1 MDFIATWPAVVRILA
16 IFVLIL
22 IAIKRQFSL
31 GSAFLLGALMLG
43 LIFGLDLKAILR
55 SFLLAIIHPKTLSLS
70 VVVSLILALSHSMEV
85 TGQMERLLEKFRGL
99 IRQPSL
105 NLITFPALIGLLPM
119 PGGAIFSA
127 PMVKSLG
134 SRQKMTEA
142 QLSYVNYWFRHIWE
156 YWWPLYPGVLLATAL
171 AGINLW
177 YFVIL
182 LIPLTVVA
190 LALGYWPIRKAMPW
204 RTNTKATGCQRRP
217 SLTPF
222 LRELSPILMV
232 IMIGLGLGFFLTLI
246 LEPFGIQ
253 IAKELGLIVALL
265 MAICWVWHNNE
276 LPVKRRLGILF
287 RPQLLQMVYMVTSIL
302 IFKGIL
308 EDSQAVAN
316 VSQEFLN
323 WRIPLVS
330 ITIILPF
337 IVGGVSGITIAFV
350 GTTFPILISIA
361 EAVGE
366 SRLIVQYMMLA
377 MASGFAGV
385 LLSPLHLCLLLSNK
399 YFNAPLESVYKY
411 LWMPSV
417 GLILAGG
424 AYFTLLRVLVTS

>member
-1 MDFIATWPAVVRILA
+1 
-16 IFVLIL
+16 
-22 IAIKRQFSL
+22 
-31 GSAFLLGALMLG
+31 
-43 LIFGLDLKAILR
+43 
-55 SFLLAIIHPKTLSLS
+55 
-70 VVVSLILALSHSMEV
+70 
-85 TGQMERLLEKFRGL
+85 
-99 IRQPSL
+99 
-105 NLITFPALIGLLPM
+105 
-119 PGGAIFSA
+119 
-127 PMVKSLG
+127 
-134 SRQKMTEA
+134 
-142 QLSYVNYWFRHIWE
+142 
-156 YWWPLYPGVLLATAL
+156 
-171 AGINLW
+171 
-177 YFVIL
+177 
-182 LIPLTVVA
+182 
-190 LALGYWPIRKAMPW
+190 
-204 RTNTKATGCQRRP
+204 
-217 SLTPF
+217 
-222 LRELSPILMV
+222 MV